1 MRNEKPINITHKNII
16 NKIGD
21 SLITARRAIIKDNS
35 ELHLSTKQQL
45 RLVLFVCLYLEK
57 LRSEEKEISKN
68 IETTASISNIISFFR
83 NITYGDQNWIQD
95 YLCLLDYDMQKIK
108 LTTAL
113 INISEHVTN
122 PLFGSLLPY
131 AIELLEYS
139 EQELATASR
148 DRRDGIITRKKKNTG
163 IYYTP
168 LDVASYMVERC
179 LSKLCKGSHD
189 DKELLNYRY
198 ADFSCGSGIFLLQIL
213 RSIVSKTG
221 ISSVNEYV
229 SFISTSLFG
238 VDISNQ
244 AIDCAHYTLLSYIMK
259 KTHKEKVD
267 IAAIIQVL
275 NKNIVC
281 ADATKLASYISAHL
295 DFPNRFDCIIGNP
308 PYVGTSEINMSKTTE
323 IGRSNLFIP
332 FVINLIDYS
341 GENAV
346 SSLVLPLSFCYNKQT
361 GYIKMRNRIQGDK
374 AKWYIENFDRSPDSL
389 FGDDVKS
396 RNCII
401 LRESCNEYRLYTTGL
416 LRWTSVDRSRFLLS
430 EKQIVDMSSYS
441 ISEYIPKLGTDI
453 EKLAFSRI
461 VSQPTS
467 LMNILSP
474 VTSVKDGHVFLKGT
488 AYNWVCSY
496 DHIPPGRDKDGTK
509 YISKD
514 LKCFSTKTPDELY
527 FVLAV
532 LNSTIAFW
540 LWTVIGDGFHVT
552 DKLLS
557 SFGISKENISQKQYS
572 LLVSLGREFS
582 GEIVHYPTQ
591 SVNSGK
597 TITSYDH
604 LPLMDVIYKIDE
616 QITNDLKLSK
626 AFPDYL
632 HDWYSNIVTCGRPQR
647 STKIHNPDGGK
658 KQCLG

>member
-1 MRNEKPINITHKNII
+1 MRNETPLNITHKNII

-21 SLITARRAIIKDNS
+21 SLIAARRAIIRDNS
-35 ELHLSTKQQL
+35 ELHLSSKQQL
-45 RLVLFVCLYLEK
+45 RLVLFLCLYFEK
-57 LRSEEKEISKN
+57 LQSEEQEIPTN
-68 IETTASISNIISFFR
+68 IETTITISHIISFFE

-95 YLCLLDYDMQKIK
+95 YLCLLDSDMQKLK
-108 LTTAL
+108 LNAAL
-113 INISEHVTN
+113 KNIAEHVTN

-139 EQELATASR
+139 EQELVTATR
-148 DRRDGIITRKKKNTG
+148 DRRDGIITCKKKNRG

-179 LSKLCKGSHD
+179 LNKLSKDSENG
-189 DKELLNYRY
+189 KELLKYRY

-229 SFISTSLFG
+229 SFVSTCLYG

-259 KTHKEKVD
+259 KVHKEKVD
-267 IAAIIQVL
+267 IAAILQVL
-275 NKNIVC
+275 SKNIVC
-281 ADATKLASYISAHL
+281 ADATNLDSYISAHP
-295 DFPNRFDCIIGNP
+295 DFPQHFDCIIGNP
-308 PYVGTSEINMSKTTE
+308 PYVGTSEANISKTTE

-341 GENAV
+341 GEKAV

-374 AKWYIENFDRSPDSL
+374 AKWYIENYDRSPDSL

-396 RNCII
+396 RNCIVF
-401 LRESCNEYRLYTTGL
+401 RESNNEYRLYTTGL
-416 LRWTSVDRSRFLLS
+416 LRWTSVNRSKFLLS
-430 EKQIVDMSSYS
+430 EKQIVDISNYS
-441 ISEYIPKLGTDI
+441 INEYIPKLGTDI
-453 EKLAFSRI
+453 EKLSFSRI
-461 VSQPTS
+461 VSQSTS

-488 AYNWVCSY
+488 AYNWLCSY
-496 DHIPPGRDKDGTK
+496 DHIPPGKDKDGTK

-557 SFGISKENISQKQYS
+557 SLGISKENISQNQYS
-572 LLVSLGREFS
+572 SLVSLGREYS
-582 GEIVHYPTQ
+582 RKIVHYPTQ

-597 TITSYDH
+597 IITSYDH
-604 LPLMDVIYKIDE
+604 LPLMEVIYKIDE
-616 QITNDLKLSK
+616 QITNGLKLPK

-632 HDWYSNIVTCGRPQR
+632 HDWYSNIVSCGRSQR
-647 STKIHNPDGGK
+647 STKIYNPDGGK

>member
-1 MRNEKPINITHKNII
+1 MRNEKPLNITHKNII

-21 SLITARRAIIKDNS
+21 SLIAARRAIIKDNS
-35 ELHLSTKQQL
+35 ELHLSVKQQL
-45 RLVLFVCLYLEK
+45 RLVLLACLYLEK
-57 LRSEEKEISKN
+57 LQSEEQGISKN
-68 IETTASISNIISFFR
+68 IETTVSISHIISFFE

-95 YLCLLDYDMQKIK
+95 YLCLLDSDMQKIK
-108 LTTAL
+108 LKKAL
-113 INISEHVTN
+113 KNIAEHVTN

-139 EQELATASR
+139 DQELSTASR
-148 DRRDGIITRKKKNTG
+148 DRRDGIITRKKKNSG

-179 LSKLCKGSHD
+179 LNKLCKNSEDG
-189 DKELLNYRY
+189 KKLLNYRY

-221 ISSVNEYV
+221 ISSVNEYL
-229 SFISTSLFG
+229 SFVSTSLFG

-259 KTHKEKVD
+259 NAHNERVN
-267 IAAIIQVL
+267 IASILQVL
-275 NKNIVC
+275 SKNIVC
-281 ADATKLASYISAHL
+281 ADATKLASYISAHP
-295 DFPNRFDCIIGNP
+295 DFPQRFDCIIGNP
-308 PYVGTSEINMSKTTE
+308 PYVGTSETNMPKTTE
-323 IGRSNLFIP
+323 TGRSNLFIP

-341 GENAV
+341 GENAI
-346 SSLVLPLSFCYNKQT
+346 SSLVLPLSFSYNKQS
-361 GYIKMRNRIQGDK
+361 GYINMRNRIQGDK
-374 AKWYIENFDRSPDSL
+374 AIWYIENYDRSPDSL

-401 LRESCNEYRLYTTGL
+401 FREASNEYRLYTTGL

-430 EKQIVDMSSYS
+430 EKQIADMTSYS

-474 VTSVKDGHVFLKGT
+474 VSSAKDGHVFLKGT
-488 AYNWVCSY
+488 AYNWICSY
-496 DHIPPGRDKDGTK
+496 DHIPPGKDKNGVK

-514 LKCFSTKTPDELY
+514 LKCFSTKTLNELY

-552 DKLLS
+552 DKLLL
-557 SFGISKENISQKQYS
+557 SFGISNENISQKQYS
-572 LLVSLGREFS
+572 SLVSLGREFS
-582 GEIVHYPTQ
+582 GKIVHYPTQ

-597 TITSYDH
+597 IVTSYNH
-604 LPLMDVIYKIDE
+604 LPLMDVIFKIDE
-616 QITNDLKLSK
+616 QITNSLKLPK
-626 AFPDYL
+626 TLPDYL
-632 HDWYSNIVTCGRPQR
+632 LDWYSNIVTCGRPQR
-647 STKIHNPDGGK
+647 SKKIYNPDGGK